1 MMFLLRWP
9 ARPVTGFFRLN
20 TMRAIQCSLLA
31 LTLALMLCVP
41 VVSAHDLP
49 LQTIV
54 NAFVKVD
61 QNQMHLVVRV
71 PLDLLRAVQFPMN
84 GNVYDIPNSGPALQ
98 DALTKI
104 AHSLPLWE
112 NGERLRPQSATG
124 RLSLP
129 IDRSFES
136 YDAAVK
142 SISQP
147 TPTNASIYYE
157 QGYLDAEVIYPI
169 HSPQSAFSIRT
180 LVAADIGDVS
190 KLIVRYM
197 PLDEPSRAFVIT
209 PASGRVSLS
218 PRWYQAAGSFVVL
231 GIGHILSGMDHLLF
245 LFCLII
251 PYRSFRGLIAVITA
265 FTIAHSIT
273 LLGTA
278 YGLAPAG
285 HWFPPFVEMAIAMS
299 IVYMALENIVGADL
313 KRRWIITGAFGLVH
327 GFGFSYAMQDSL
339 QFAGNHLLLSLL
351 SFNIGIEVG
360 QLAVLSVMLGA
371 LWLLRRVKAL
381 SDRTGVI
388 VLSAIVAHTAW
399 HWMMERYE
407 TLRQVGLPKLDAD
420 SIVVLARWVLA
431 ALIVGGVAV
440 AFNRWRDKRTAVSP
454 ATDRGEPIPIAA
466 PQVGVPPLDANAG

>member
-1 MMFLLRWP
+1 
-9 ARPVTGFFRLN
+9 
-20 TMRAIQCSLLA
+20 MRSIHRSLLA
-31 LTLALMLCVP
+31 LIFALVLCVP

-49 LQTIV
+49 LQTMV
-54 NAFVKVD
+54 NAFVKID
-61 QNQMHLVVRV
+61 RNQAHLVVRV
-71 PLDLLRAVQFPMN
+71 PMDLLRTVQFPMN
-84 GNVYDIPNSGPALQ
+84 GNVYDVAKSDPALQ
-98 DALTKI
+98 LAMAQI
-104 AHSLPLWE
+104 ARSIPLWE
-112 NGERLRPQSATG
+112 NGERLHLESASG
-124 RLSLP
+124 RLTLP

-136 YDAAVK
+136 YDTAVK
-142 SISQP
+142 SIAEAAAPDS
-147 TPTNASIYYE
+147 AIYYD
-157 QGYLDAEVIYPI
+157 QGYLDAHLIYPI
-169 HSPQSAFSIRT
+169 HSPQSAFTIRT
-180 LVAADIGDVS
+180 LVAADLGDVS
-190 KLIVRYM
+190 KLVVRFM
-197 PLDEPSRAFVIT
+197 PLDEPSRAFIIT

-351 SFNIGIEVG
+351 SFNIGIEIG
-360 QLAVLSVMLGA
+360 QLAVLSVMLAA

-399 HWMMERYE
+399 HWMMDRYQA
-407 TLRQVGLPKLDAD
+407 LRQVGLPQLDAD
-420 SIVVLARWVLA
+420 SIVLLARWLLA
-431 ALIVGGVAV
+431 ALIVGGGIF
-440 AFNRWRDKRTAVSP
+440 AFNRWRDRRSSP
-454 ATDRGEPIPIAA
+454 APEKAEPIPISM
-466 PQVGVPPLDANAG
+466 PQSLP

>member
-1 MMFLLRWP
+1 M
-9 ARPVTGFFRLN
+9 RPFK
-20 TMRAIQCSLLA
+20 CSFLA
-31 LTLALMLCVP
+31 LTLALVLCVP

-54 NAFVKVD
+54 NAFVKID
-61 QNQMHLVVRV
+61 QNQAHMVVRV
-71 PLDLLRAVQFPMN
+71 PMDLLRSVQFPMN
-84 GNVYDIPNSGPALQ
+84 GNVYDVAKSGPALQ
-98 DALTKI
+98 LAMAQI
-104 AHSLPLWE
+104 ARSIPLWE
-112 NGERLRPQSATG
+112 NGERLRPESASG
-124 RLSLP
+124 RLALP
-129 IDRSFES
+129 VDRSFES

-142 SISQP
+142 AIGEPALPDS
-147 TPTNASIYYE
+147 TIYYD
-157 QGYLDAEVIYPI
+157 QGYLDAHLIYPI
-169 HSPQSAFSIRT
+169 HSAQSAFTIRT
-180 LVAADIGDVS
+180 LVAADLGDVS
-190 KLIVRYM
+190 KLVVRYM
-197 PLDEPSRAFVIT
+197 PPNEPSRAFVIT
-209 PASGRVSLS
+209 PGSGRVPLS
-218 PRWYQAAGSFVVL
+218 PRWYQAAASFVVL

-327 GFGFSYAMQDSL
+327 GFGFSYAMKDSL

-351 SFNIGIEVG
+351 SFNIGIEIG
-360 QLAVLSVMLGA
+360 QLAVLSVMLAA

-399 HWMMERYE
+399 HWMMERYDA
-407 TLRQVGLPKLDAD
+407 LRQVGLPTLDAD
-420 SIVVLARWVLA
+420 SIVILARWVLA
-431 ALIVGGVAV
+431 ALIVGGGIV
-440 AFNRWRDKRTAVSP
+440 AFNRWRDKRTSP
-454 ATDRGEPIPIAA
+454 APHKPEPIPITVSETCPELADGSRPA
-466 PQVGVPPLDANAG
+466 LGANAG